1 MLPIIKKMLVA
12 VVVAMMVLGMGT
24 AGKVVPSEAA
34 TTTDL
39 MCALS
44 PVSPVWDVPWSS
56 TRERPG
62 QPY

>member
-1 MLPIIKKMLVA
+1 MSPIMRKLL
-12 VVVAMMVLGMGT
+12 VVVIFTAVLGVGAT
-24 AGKVVPSEAA
+24 EKVVPSEAA
-34 TTTDL
+34 TTTEL

-44 PVSPVWDVPWSS
+44 PALPLGEAPWSS